1 MIYWVSRAGFAN
13 TYINR
18 ARHLFQSIGICR
30 YVQKPDFQMTS
41 SIHASYIILI
51 TRAELSRPARPV
63 SDWLVD
69 CPEYGLSQSLI
80 KSETVLVSFEGVN
93 LVNSGQGRAPLPP
106 LMLLLLSLW
115 PSVFRL
121 GEVFCCETGDSHASQ
136 SSSTSISISR
146 PSCCCCCC
154 CCCCFFGSWRLG
166 GGGPSFP
173 GVSTPNSFQKD
184 WSVVFTVR
192 S

>member
-1 MIYWVSRAGFAN
+1 
-13 TYINR
+13 
-18 ARHLFQSIGICR
+18 
-30 YVQKPDFQMTS
+30 MTS
-41 SIHASYIILI
+41 SSRASYIASGH
-51 TRAELSRPARPV
+51 TCGAVKACSPV
-63 SDWLVD
+63 LVD

-80 KSETVLVSFEGVN
+80 KSETVLVNFEGVN
-93 LVNSGQGRAPLPP
+93 LVNSGQGRAPL
-106 LMLLLLSLW
+106 LLLLLSLW
-115 PSVFRL
+115 PSAFRL

-146 PSCCCCCC
+146 PSCCCCRCC
-154 CCCCFFGSWRLG
+154 CCCCFGSWGLG
-166 GGGPSFP
+166 GCGPSFP